1 MITKKFLNIFF
12 LALSILVVS
21 CKKVLNISP
30 QYSLEGQQL
39 NTLHDYE
46 FALTG
51 VYTGFRS
58 ANYYGATDGAS
69 NAFACLPDMLSD
81 NVNET
86 GESLGNEEVFSEW
99 IYAANE
105 TQIESTW
112 LAGYSIITN
121 ANIVENNIDKFAS
134 QNQGAVN
141 RIKAQALAIRAL
153 VHFDLMRY
161 FVDDYD
167 RNSSEP
173 GIPYMTVF
181 NYELK
186 PPRGTVKDDYDHI
199 EQDLQTAQSLMDN
212 MDQDINDGD
221 SRAYIDA
228 DAVHAILARV
238 YLYNNQ
244 LDSAIKYAT
253 LAINAR
259 PLADIS
265 VFPDIWTDASND
277 EVLWSCVFEAGQ
289 RQPGSNIYFPVSPKG
304 VGRSQYRPNP
314 TLVSMYDQVN
324 DVRFSSYF
332 QIIPAGGR
340 RVLSKYLAKAAQLG
354 NPDGVVN
361 FKAFRT
367 GEMYLIRAEAYARTG
382 DEADAVDDLNTLR
395 AARINNYVPEILSG
409 TALTDAIELERRKEL
424 ICEGHRFFDLKRTTR
439 TITRTNCSNFCS
451 LTPTD
456 RSWTWPIPQPEID
469 ANANILPQN
478 PGY

>member
-1 MITKKFLNIFF
+1 MIQKKILNAFLLV
-12 LALSILVVS
+12 LAVSIVS

-30 QYSLEGQQL
+30 QYSLEGQKL
-39 NTLHDYE
+39 NSLQDYE

-58 ANYYGATDGAS
+58 VNYYGATDQAS

-86 GESLGNEEVFSEW
+86 GESLGNEEVFSQW

-105 TQIESTW
+105 SQIENTW
-112 LAGYSIITN
+112 LAGYRIITN
-121 ANIVENNIDKFAS
+121 SNIVENNIDKFS
-134 QNQGAVN
+134 SENQGAVN
-141 RIKAQALAIRAL
+141 RLKAQALAIRAL

-167 RNSSEP
+167 RNSTSS
-173 GIPYMTVF
+173 GIPYVTVF
-181 NYELK
+181 DYEQK

-199 EQDLQTAQSLMDN
+199 EQDLETSRALMTN
-212 MDQDINDGD
+212 MDHDINTAD

-228 DAVHAILARV
+228 DAINAILARV
-238 YLYNNQ
+238 YLYSNQ
-244 LDSAIKYAT
+244 LDSAIKYST

-265 VFPDIWTDASND
+265 TFPGIWTDASND
-277 EVLWSCVFEAGQ
+277 EVFWSCVFEAGQ
-289 RQPGSNIYFPVSPKG
+289 GAPGSNVYFPVAPAGS
-304 VGRSQYRPNP
+304 GRSQYRPNP
-314 TLVSMYDQVN
+314 ALLATYDPVN
-324 DVRFSSYF
+324 DIRFQSYF
-332 QIIPAGGR
+332 QVIASR
-340 RVLSKYLAKAAQLG
+340 LVLSKYLAKAAQLG
-354 NPDGVVN
+354 KPDGVVN

-367 GEMYLIRAEAYARTG
+367 GEMYLIRAEAAARNG
-382 DEADAVDDLNTLR
+382 DEAAALDDLNTLR
-395 AARINNYVPEILSG
+395 AARINGYVPEVLTG
-409 TALTDAIELERRKEL
+409 TALMDAIQSERRKEL

-439 TITRTNCSNFCS
+439 TISRTSCSNFCTLS
-451 LTPTD
+451 PTD